1 MKRII
6 PLFLAVL
13 LLAGCGGT
21 PAAQP
26 TQTVPVSTTSE
37 TYAPLISPDAGEIP
51 FSSLFSS
58 ETTITLSADVTPA
71 K

>member
-26 TQTVPVSTTSE
+26 TQTEPMSAPSE
-37 TYAPLISPDAGEIP
+37 AYAPLVSPDAGAIP